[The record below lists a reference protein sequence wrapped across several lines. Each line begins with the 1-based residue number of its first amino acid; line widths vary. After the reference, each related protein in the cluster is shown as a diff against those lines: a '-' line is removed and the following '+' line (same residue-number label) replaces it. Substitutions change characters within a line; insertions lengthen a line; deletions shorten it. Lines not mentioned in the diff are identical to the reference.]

1 LNPKIWADQ
10 PIRRRRPP
18 TTSAPL
24 RINSNENTAVDDEFP
39 PVAGKFCN
47 TAVDGEIVADVG
59 GASGV
64 VVVVVVDSVNG
75 AEIAVKKAC
84 CAAPTL

>member
-1 LNPKIWADQ
+1 MNPKIWADQ

-47 TAVDGEIVADVG
+47 TAVDGEIVAEVG
-59 GASGV
+59 GASVV

-84 CAAPTL
+84 SAAPTL

>member
-1 LNPKIWADQ
+1 MEEEVGAQRHAAVVRGHDAVVVVRAGQ
-10 PIRRRRPP
+10 Q
-18 TTSAPL
+18 SAYGL
-24 RINSNENTAVDDEFP
+24 RE
-39 PVAGKFCN
+39 G
-47 TAVDGEIVADVG
+47 DGTGGVADVG
-59 GASGV
+59 GASVV